1 MVVVVVDGELNST
14 GSRLLLTARP
24 LTASTPGEQTQG
36 YCMIGVTVFNR
47 TENEEHWMCCCHVGS
62 QAVDFRIQNSA
73 FYEADRSA
81 FLPCEKW
88 WMHLFY
94 AAAHTVYVHS
104 LSLNV
109 LSRPPGHVCLDGN
122 TTQEIICDGDGPYF
136 FLGVSLGPVYS

>member
-36 YCMIGVTVFNR
+36 YCMIGVTVFDR

-62 QAVDFRIQNSA
+62 QVVDFRIQNSA

-81 FLPCEKW
+81 FLPCLRNGGCIFSMQQHIRPTYILYLLMSLQGRLAMFA
-88 WMHLFY
+88 WMGIPLRKL
-94 AAAHTVYVHS
+94 YVM
-104 LSLNV
+104 V
-109 LSRPPGHVCLDGN
+109 MVHVSSWACR
-122 TTQEIICDGDGPYF
+122 
-136 FLGVSLGPVYS
+136 